1 MVKRATFQRFS
12 SQKLSKM
19 KTNNKKGTTNQSNLT
34 NCFVENTNNS
44 NNTNVRKTVNRKTQN
59 INTFIGR
66 ATFIGDQHFTFSPD
80 DPRPGALRSTRQCGV
95 AQRMSDGT
103 VDFEA
108 QPRRRAQSTLIRK
121 LPHGRLSQTKDDA
134 IQLTLKFY
142 RRECINI
149 SGSLADEATE
159 ACIAIVRYQSQK

>member
-12 SQKLSKM
+12 SQNHTIM

-34 NCFVENTNNS
+34 NCFVENTNLM
-44 NNTNVRKTVNRKTQN
+44 NVMKTANRKTQN

-66 ATFIGDQHFTFSPD
+66 ATFIGDQHFIFSPD
-80 DPRPGALRSTRQCGV
+80 DPRPGSLRSTRQRGV

-108 QPRRRAQSTLIRK
+108 QPCRRAQSTLIRK

-159 ACIAIVRYQSQK
+159 ACIAIVRYQGQK

>member
-12 SQKLSKM
+12 SQNHKIM

-34 NCFVENTNNS
+34 NCFVENTNLM
-44 NNTNVRKTVNRKTQN
+44 NVMKTVNRKTQN

-80 DPRPGALRSTRQCGV
+80 DPRPGSLRSTRQRGV

-103 VDFEA
+103 FDFEA
-108 QPRRRAQSTLIRK
+108 QPCRRAQSTLIRK

-159 ACIAIVRYQSQK
+159 ACIAIVRYQGQK

>member
-12 SQKLSKM
+12 SQNHTIM

-34 NCFVENTNNS
+34 NCFVENTNLM
-44 NNTNVRKTVNRKTQN
+44 NVMKTANRKVQN

-80 DPRPGALRSTRQCGV
+80 DPRPGSLRSTRQRGV

-103 VDFEA
+103 FDFEA

-159 ACIAIVRYQSQK
+159 ACIAIVRYQGQK